1 MTINKKNCDIYLKI
15 NRFAID
21 LNLKLMHNTTIE
33 TQKNSEVVMQIK
45 ITVDIENSDIL
56 KFFELFKKDLATV
69 AKNTTVETAIAENAT
84 TETVAEQ
91 QPKND
96 SDVFSTEQQPKKA
109 QKKQTK
115 NDCADF
121 SGVQQETAEEK
132 EKSDNTAD
140 NSTDNSLEQEFN
152 FNAAPINAKV
162 EIVKNILVSMAKG
175 GRKTEAKE
183 ILTKNKVPA
192 LSKLC
197 DAEEKI
203 LVKIYNEVKNAQ

>member
-1 MTINKKNCDIYLKI
+1 
-15 NRFAID
+15 
-21 LNLKLMHNTTIE
+21 MHNTTIE
-33 TQKNSEVVMQIK
+33 TQKRGETAMQIK
-45 ITVDIENSDIL
+45 ITVDIENTDIL

-69 AKNTTVETAIAENAT
+69 AKNTTVET
-84 TETVAEQ
+84 VAEEK
-91 QPKND
+91 PLKND
-96 SDVFSTEQQPKKA
+96 SADFSEEKPQKKA
-109 QKKQTK
+109 QKKQPK

-121 SGVQQETAEEK
+121 SGVQETTE

-140 NSTDNSLEQEFN
+140 NSLENDFN
-152 FNAAPINAKV
+152 FNAEPIDKKV
-162 EIVKNILVSMAKG
+162 FIVKEMLVAMAKSG
-175 GRKTEAKE
+175 HKAEAKD

>member
-1 MTINKKNCDIYLKI
+1 MRKNKKICDIYLKI
-15 NRFAID
+15 NRFAIE
-21 LNLKLMHNTTIE
+21 LNLKLLHNTNIE
-33 TQKNSEVVMQIK
+33 TQKRGETAMQIK

-69 AKNTTVETAIAENAT
+69 AKNTTVET
-84 TETVAEQ
+84 VAEQ
-91 QPKND
+91 QPKNESAD
-96 SDVFSTEQQPKKA
+96 ISEEKPQKKA

-121 SGVQQETAEEK
+121 SGVQETE

-140 NSTDNSLEQEFN
+140 NSLENDFN

-162 EIVKNILVSMAKG
+162 EIVKNILVAMAKN

>member
-1 MTINKKNCDIYLKI
+1 
-15 NRFAID
+15 
-21 LNLKLMHNTTIE
+21 
-33 TQKNSEVVMQIK
+33 MQIK

-69 AKNTTVETAIAENAT
+69 AKNTTVET
-84 TETVAEQ
+84 VAEQ
-91 QPKND
+91 QPKNESAD
-96 SDVFSTEQQPKKA
+96 ISEEKPQKKA

-121 SGVQQETAEEK
+121 SGVQEPSE
-132 EKSDNTAD
+132 EKSDNTA
-140 NSTDNSLEQEFN
+140 DNSLEQEFN

-197 DAEEKI
+197 EAEEKI

>member
-1 MTINKKNCDIYLKI
+1 
-15 NRFAID
+15 
-21 LNLKLMHNTTIE
+21 MHNTTIE
-33 TQKNSEVVMQIK
+33 TQKRGETAMQIK

-69 AKNTTVETAIAENAT
+69 AKNTTVETVE
-84 TETVAEQ
+84 

-96 SDVFSTEQQPKKA
+96 SADFSAEEPQKKA
-109 QKKQTK
+109 QKKQPK

-121 SGVQQETAEEK
+121 SGVQETAEEK
-132 EKSDNTAD
+132 SDNTV
-140 NSTDNSLEQEFN
+140 DNSLEQEFN
-152 FNAAPINAKV
+152 FNAEPKDKKV
-162 EIVKNILVSMAKG
+162 FIVKEMLVAMAKN
-175 GRKTEAKE
+175 GRKTEAKD

>member
-1 MTINKKNCDIYLKI
+1 
-15 NRFAID
+15 
-21 LNLKLMHNTTIE
+21 MHNTTIE
-33 TQKNSEVVMQIK
+33 TQKRGETAMQIK
-45 ITVDIENSDIL
+45 ITVDIENTDIL

-69 AKNTTVETAIAENAT
+69 AKNTTVET
-84 TETVAEQ
+84 VAEQ
-91 QPKND
+91 QK
-96 SDVFSTEQQPKKA
+96 TEVKPQKTVEKA
-109 QKKQTK
+109 QKKQPK

-121 SGVQQETAEEK
+121 SGIPQDNPQTE

-140 NSTDNSLEQEFN
+140 NNSLENDFN
-152 FNAAPINAKV
+152 FNAEPKDKKV
-162 EIVKNILVSMAKG
+162 FIVKEMLVAMAKN

>member
-1 MTINKKNCDIYLKI
+1 MLNK
-15 NRFAID
+15 
-21 LNLKLMHNTTIE
+21 
-33 TQKNSEVVMQIK
+33 
-45 ITVDIENSDIL
+45 
-56 KFFELFKKDLATV
+56 LFKKDLATV
-69 AKNTTVETAIAENAT
+69 AKNTTVET
-84 TETVAEQ
+84 VAEK
-91 QPKND
+91 PLKND
-96 SDVFSTEQQPKKA
+96 SADFSEEKQPKKA
-109 QKKQTK
+109 QKKQPK

-121 SGVQQETAEEK
+121 SGVQETTE
-132 EKSDNTAD
+132 EKSDNTA
-140 NSTDNSLEQEFN
+140 DNSLEQEFN

>member
-1 MTINKKNCDIYLKI
+1 
-15 NRFAID
+15 
-21 LNLKLMHNTTIE
+21 MHNTSIE
-33 TQKNSEVVMQIK
+33 TQKRGETAMQIK
-45 ITVDIENSDIL
+45 ITVDIDNTDIL

-69 AKNTTVETAIAENAT
+69 AKNTTVETV
-84 TETVAEQ
+84 TEE
-91 QPKND
+91 PLKNESAD
-96 SDVFSTEQQPKKA
+96 ISEEKQPKKA
-109 QKKQTK
+109 QKKQSK

-121 SGVQQETAEEK
+121 SGVQETE
-132 EKSDNTAD
+132 EKSDN
-140 NSTDNSLEQEFN
+140 SLENDFN

-162 EIVKNILVSMAKG
+162 EIVKNILVSMAKN

>member
-1 MTINKKNCDIYLKI
+1 
-15 NRFAID
+15 
-21 LNLKLMHNTTIE
+21 MHNTNIE
-33 TQKNSEVVMQIK
+33 TQKRGETAMQIK
-45 ITVDIENSDIL
+45 ITVEVDNTDIL

-91 QPKND
+91 QIKNESAD
-96 SDVFSTEQQPKKA
+96 FSAEKQPKKP
-109 QKKQTK
+109 QKKQSK
-115 NDCADF
+115 NDCTDF
-121 SGVQQETAEEK
+121 SGVQQ
-132 EKSDNTAD
+132 DNETAD
-140 NSTDNSLEQEFN
+140 NSNDSTAENSLEHEFN
-152 FNAAPINAKV
+152 FNAAPVAAKI
-162 EIVKNILVSMAKG
+162 EIVKNLLVTMAKSG
-175 GRKTEAKE
+175 HKDTAKG

>member
-1 MTINKKNCDIYLKI
+1 
-15 NRFAID
+15 
-21 LNLKLMHNTTIE
+21 MHNTTIE
-33 TQKNSEVVMQIK
+33 TQKRGKTAMQIK
-45 ITVDIENSDIL
+45 ITVDIENTDIL

-69 AKNTTVETAIAENAT
+69 AKNTTVET
-84 TETVAEQ
+84 VAEQ
-91 QPKND
+91 QPKNE
-96 SDVFSTEQQPKKA
+96 STDFNEEKQPKKA

-121 SGVQQETAEEK
+121 SGVQETTE

-140 NSTDNSLEQEFN
+140 NNSLENEFN
-152 FNAAPINAKV
+152 FNAAPIKAKV

>member
-1 MTINKKNCDIYLKI
+1 MSKNRKICDIYLKI
-15 NRFAID
+15 SRFAIE
-21 LNLKLMHNTTIE
+21 LNLNLLHNTTIE
-33 TQKNSEVVMQIK
+33 KQKNSEVVMQIK
-45 ITVDIENSDIL
+45 ITVDIENNDIL

-96 SDVFSTEQQPKKA
+96 
-109 QKKQTK
+109 
-115 NDCADF
+115 CADF
-121 SGVQQETAEEK
+121 SGVKQPETVEE
-132 EKSDNTAD
+132 TAD
-140 NSTDNSLEQEFN
+140 NSDSADSNTDNTADNSLEQEFN

-162 EIVKNILVSMAKG
+162 EIVKNLLVAMVKG

-203 LVKIYNEVKNAQ
+203 LVKIYNEVKNANAQ

>member
-1 MTINKKNCDIYLKI
+1 
-15 NRFAID
+15 
-21 LNLKLMHNTTIE
+21 MHNTNIE
-33 TQKNSEVVMQIK
+33 TQKRGETAMQIK
-45 ITVDIENSDIL
+45 ITVDIENTDIL

-69 AKNTTVETAIAENAT
+69 AKNTTVETMAE
-84 TETVAEQ
+84 E
-91 QPKND
+91 QPKNESAD
-96 SDVFSTEQQPKKA
+96 FSEEKPQKKA
-109 QKKQTK
+109 QKKQSK

-121 SGVQQETAEEK
+121 SGVQQ
-132 EKSDNTAD
+132 D
-140 NSTDNSLEQEFN
+140 NSQTESDGTDNNSLENDFN

-162 EIVKNILVSMAKG
+162 EIVKNILVSMAKN

>member
-1 MTINKKNCDIYLKI
+1 
-15 NRFAID
+15 
-21 LNLKLMHNTTIE
+21 
-33 TQKNSEVVMQIK
+33 MQIK

-69 AKNTTVETAIAENAT
+69 AKNTTVETV
-84 TETVAEQ
+84 TEEPQKTEEKEQ
-91 QPKND
+91 KI
-96 SDVFSTEQQPKKA
+96 EKKA

-121 SGVQQETAEEK
+121 SGVQETE

-140 NSTDNSLEQEFN
+140 NSLENDFN
-152 FNAAPINAKV
+152 FNAEPIDKKV
-162 EIVKNILVSMAKG
+162 FIVKEMLVAMAKG

-203 LVKIYNEVKNAQ
+203 LVKIYNEVKNVQ

>member
-1 MTINKKNCDIYLKI
+1 
-15 NRFAID
+15 
-21 LNLKLMHNTTIE
+21 MHNTSIE
-33 TQKNSEVVMQIK
+33 TQKRGETAMQIK
-45 ITVDIENSDIL
+45 ITVDIENTDIL

-69 AKNTTVETAIAENAT
+69 AKNTTVETVED
-84 TETVAEQ
+84 
-91 QPKND
+91 KND
-96 SDVFSTEQQPKKA
+96 SADISEEKPQKKA
-109 QKKQTK
+109 QKKQSK

-121 SGVQQETAEEK
+121 SGVQETE

-140 NSTDNSLEQEFN
+140 NSLENDFN

-175 GRKTEAKE
+175 GRKTEAKD

-197 DAEEKI
+197 NAEEKI

>member
-1 MTINKKNCDIYLKI
+1 
-15 NRFAID
+15 
-21 LNLKLMHNTTIE
+21 
-33 TQKNSEVVMQIK
+33 MQIK

-69 AKNTTVETAIAENAT
+69 AKNTTVETVEDKNESADLNK
-84 TETVAEQ
+84 EQ
-91 QPKND
+91 PQ
-96 SDVFSTEQQPKKA
+96 KKA
-109 QKKQTK
+109 QKKQSK

-121 SGVQQETAEEK
+121 SGVNQTETVEETA
-132 EKSDNTAD
+132 DNTGSADNNTD
-140 NSTDNSLEQEFN
+140 NSTDNNSLEQEFN
-152 FNAAPINAKV
+152 FNAAPIDKKIF
-162 EIVKNILVSMAKG
+162 IVKDMLVAMAKG

-197 DAEEKI
+197 EAEEKI

>member
-1 MTINKKNCDIYLKI
+1 
-15 NRFAID
+15 
-21 LNLKLMHNTTIE
+21 MHNTTIE
-33 TQKNSEVVMQIK
+33 TQKRGETAMQIK
-45 ITVDIENSDIL
+45 ITVDIENNDIL

-69 AKNTTVETAIAENAT
+69 AKNTTVET
-84 TETVAEQ
+84 VAEQ
-91 QPKND
+91 QPKNESAD
-96 SDVFSTEQQPKKA
+96 ISEEKPQKKA

-121 SGVQQETAEEK
+121 SGVQQQETE

-140 NSTDNSLEQEFN
+140 NSLEHEFN
-152 FNAAPINAKV
+152 FNAAPIEDKV
-162 EIVKNILVSMAKG
+162 EIVKNILVRMAKSG
-175 GRKTEAKE
+175 HKAEAKD

>member
-1 MTINKKNCDIYLKI
+1 
-15 NRFAID
+15 
-21 LNLKLMHNTTIE
+21 MHNTTIE
-33 TQKNSEVVMQIK
+33 TQKRGETAMQIK

-69 AKNTTVETAIAENAT
+69 AKNTTVET
-84 TETVAEQ
+84 VAEQ
-91 QPKND
+91 QPKNESTD
-96 SDVFSTEQQPKKA
+96 FSKEEPQKKA
-109 QKKQTK
+109 QKKQSK

-121 SGVQQETAEEK
+121 SGVQQDNSQTE
-132 EKSDNTAD
+132 SD
-140 NSTDNSLEQEFN
+140 STDNSLENDFN
-152 FNAAPINAKV
+152 FNAEPIDKKIF
-162 EIVKNILVSMAKG
+162 IVKEMLVAMAKG

>member
-1 MTINKKNCDIYLKI
+1 
-15 NRFAID
+15 
-21 LNLKLMHNTTIE
+21 
-33 TQKNSEVVMQIK
+33 MQIK

-69 AKNTTVETAIAENAT
+69 AKNTTVET
-84 TETVAEQ
+84 VAEQ
-91 QPKND
+91 QPKNESAD
-96 SDVFSTEQQPKKA
+96 ISEEKPQKKA

-121 SGVQQETAEEK
+121 SGVQEPSE

-140 NSTDNSLEQEFN
+140 NSLENDFN

-162 EIVKNILVSMAKG
+162 EIVKNILVSMAKSG
-175 GRKTEAKE
+175 HKDIAKN

>member
-1 MTINKKNCDIYLKI
+1 
-15 NRFAID
+15 
-21 LNLKLMHNTTIE
+21 MHNTSIE
-33 TQKNSEVVMQIK
+33 TQKRGETAMQIK
-45 ITVDIENSDIL
+45 ITVDIDNTDIL

-69 AKNTTVETAIAENAT
+69 AKNTTVETV
-84 TETVAEQ
+84 TEE
-91 QPKND
+91 PLKNESAD
-96 SDVFSTEQQPKKA
+96 ISEEKQPKKA
-109 QKKQTK
+109 QKKQSK

-121 SGVQQETAEEK
+121 SGVQETE
-132 EKSDNTAD
+132 EKSDN
-140 NSTDNSLEQEFN
+140 SLENDFN

-162 EIVKNILVSMAKG
+162 EIVKNILVSMAKN

-203 LVKIYNEVKNAQ
+203 LVKIYNEVKNA

>member
-1 MTINKKNCDIYLKI
+1 
-15 NRFAID
+15 
-21 LNLKLMHNTTIE
+21 MHNKTIE
-33 TQKNSEVVMQIK
+33 TQKNSEVAMQIK
-45 ITVDIENSDIL
+45 ITVEVDNTDIL
-56 KFFELFKKDLATV
+56 KFFELFKKDLASV
-69 AKNTTVETAIAENAT
+69 AKNTTVIAENAT
-84 TETVAEQ
+84 TETEQ

-96 SDVFSTEQQPKKA
+96 CADFSAEKQPKKA
-109 QKKQTK
+109 QKKQSK

-121 SGVQQETAEEK
+121 SGVQQDNSQTEV
-132 EKSDNTAD
+132 KSDTAD
-140 NSTDNSLEQEFN
+140 NTTDNNSLEHEFN
-152 FNAAPINAKV
+152 FNAAPIDAKI
-162 EIVKNILVSMAKG
+162 EIVKNMLVTMAKS

>member
-1 MTINKKNCDIYLKI
+1 
-15 NRFAID
+15 
-21 LNLKLMHNTTIE
+21 
-33 TQKNSEVVMQIK
+33 MQIK
-45 ITVDIENSDIL
+45 ITVDIENTDIL

-69 AKNTTVETAIAENAT
+69 AKNTTVETVE
-84 TETVAEQ
+84 

-96 SDVFSTEQQPKKA
+96 SADFSKEEPQKKA
-109 QKKQTK
+109 QKKQPK

-121 SGVQQETAEEK
+121 SGVQQDNSQTE
-132 EKSDNTAD
+132 SD
-140 NSTDNSLEQEFN
+140 STDNSLENDFN
-152 FNAAPINAKV
+152 FNAEPIDKKIF
-162 EIVKNILVSMAKG
+162 IVKEMLVAMAKN

-183 ILTKNKVPA
+183 ILTKNKVAA

>member
-1 MTINKKNCDIYLKI
+1 
-15 NRFAID
+15 
-21 LNLKLMHNTTIE
+21 
-33 TQKNSEVVMQIK
+33 MQIK
-45 ITVDIENSDIL
+45 ITVDIENTDIL

-69 AKNTTVETAIAENAT
+69 AKNTTVET
-84 TETVAEQ
+84 VAEEPQ
-91 QPKND
+91 K
-96 SDVFSTEQQPKKA
+96 TEEKEQKTVEKEQKIEKKA

-121 SGVQQETAEEK
+121 SGVQQQEEPQTE
-132 EKSDNTAD
+132 EKSD
-140 NSTDNSLEQEFN
+140 STDNNSLEHDFN

-162 EIVKNILVSMAKG
+162 EIVKNILVSMAKN
-175 GRKTEAKE
+175 GRKTEAKD
-183 ILTKNKVPA
+183 ILNKNKVPA

>member
-1 MTINKKNCDIYLKI
+1 
-15 NRFAID
+15 
-21 LNLKLMHNTTIE
+21 
-33 TQKNSEVVMQIK
+33 MQIK
-45 ITVDIENSDIL
+45 ITVDIENTDIL

-69 AKNTTVETAIAENAT
+69 AKNTTVETVE
-84 TETVAEQ
+84 
-91 QPKND
+91 QPKNESAD
-96 SDVFSTEQQPKKA
+96 FSEEKQPKKA
-109 QKKQTK
+109 QKKQPK

-121 SGVQQETAEEK
+121 SGVQQEEPQTK
-132 EKSDNTAD
+132 EKSD
-140 NSTDNSLEQEFN
+140 STDNNSLENDFN

-183 ILTKNKVPA
+183 ILTKNKVAA

>member
-1 MTINKKNCDIYLKI
+1 MSKNKKICDIYLKI
-15 NRFAID
+15 NRFAIE

-33 TQKNSEVVMQIK
+33 TEKRGKTAMQIK

-69 AKNTTVETAIAENAT
+69 AKNTTVETSETVETVIAKNAT
-84 TETVAEQ
+84 SETVAEKPQ
-91 QPKND
+91 
-96 SDVFSTEQQPKKA
+96 KKA

-121 SGVQQETAEEK
+121 TGVQETTE
-132 EKSDNTAD
+132 EKSDNTAAA
-140 NSTDNSLEQEFN
+140 NNGTADNSLEQEFN
-152 FNAAPINAKV
+152 FNAAPIKAKV
-162 EIVKNILVSMAKG
+162 EIVKNILVAMAKN
-175 GRKTEAKE
+175 GRKDEAKD
-183 ILTKNKVPA
+183 ILNKNKVPA

-197 DAEEKI
+197 GAEEKI

>member
-1 MTINKKNCDIYLKI
+1 
-15 NRFAID
+15 
-21 LNLKLMHNTTIE
+21 MHNTTIE
-33 TQKNSEVVMQIK
+33 TQKRGKTAMQIK
-45 ITVDIENSDIL
+45 ITVDIDNTDIL

-69 AKNTTVETAIAENAT
+69 AKNTTVET
-84 TETVAEQ
+84 VAEE

-96 SDVFSTEQQPKKA
+96 SADFSKEEPQKKA
-109 QKKQTK
+109 QKKQSK

-121 SGVQQETAEEK
+121 SGVQQE
-132 EKSDNTAD
+132 EKSD
-140 NSTDNSLEQEFN
+140 STDNSLEHEFN

-162 EIVKNILVSMAKG
+162 EIVKNILVSMAKN
-175 GRKTEAKE
+175 GRKTEAKD

-197 DAEEKI
+197 NAEEKI

>member
-1 MTINKKNCDIYLKI
+1 
-15 NRFAID
+15 
-21 LNLKLMHNTTIE
+21 MHNTTIE
-33 TQKNSEVVMQIK
+33 TQKRGKTAMQIK
-45 ITVDIENSDIL
+45 ITVDIENTDIL

-69 AKNTTVETAIAENAT
+69 AKNTTVETAE
-84 TETVAEQ
+84 
-91 QPKND
+91 QPKNESANID
-96 SDVFSTEQQPKKA
+96 EEQQPKKA

-121 SGVQQETAEEK
+121 SGVQQQEEPQTA

-140 NSTDNSLEQEFN
+140 NSLEHDFN

>member
-1 MTINKKNCDIYLKI
+1 MSKNRKICDVYLKI
-15 NRFAID
+15 KRLAIE
-21 LNLKLMHNTTIE
+21 LNLKLMHNTDIE
-33 TQKNSEVVMQIK
+33 TQKRGETAMQIK
-45 ITVDIENSDIL
+45 ITVDIENTDIL

-69 AKNTTVETAIAENAT
+69 AKNTTVET
-84 TETVAEQ
+84 VAEEK
-91 QPKND
+91 PLKNESAD
-96 SDVFSTEQQPKKA
+96 FSKEEQPKKA
-109 QKKQTK
+109 QKKQHK

-121 SGVQQETAEEK
+121 SGVQETE

-140 NSTDNSLEQEFN
+140 NSLEHEFN
-152 FNAAPINAKV
+152 FNAAPIEDKV
-162 EIVKNILVSMAKG
+162 EIVKNILVRMAKSG
-175 GRKTEAKE
+175 HKAEAKD

>member
-1 MTINKKNCDIYLKI
+1 
-15 NRFAID
+15 
-21 LNLKLMHNTTIE
+21 MHNTTIE
-33 TQKNSEVVMQIK
+33 TQKRGETAMQIK
-45 ITVDIENSDIL
+45 ITVDIDNTDIL

-69 AKNTTVETAIAENAT
+69 AKNTTVET
-84 TETVAEQ
+84 VAEK
-91 QPKND
+91 PLKNESAD
-96 SDVFSTEQQPKKA
+96 FSKEQQPKKA

-121 SGVQQETAEEK
+121 SGVQETE
-132 EKSDNTAD
+132 EKSD
-140 NSTDNSLEQEFN
+140 STDNSLEHEFN
-152 FNAAPINAKV
+152 FNAAPIEDKV
-162 EIVKNILVSMAKG
+162 EIVKNILVRMAKN

>member
-1 MTINKKNCDIYLKI
+1 MSKNRKICDIYLKI

-21 LNLKLMHNTTIE
+21 LNLKLLHNTTIE
-33 TQKNSEVVMQIK
+33 IQKNSEVAMQIK
-45 ITVDIENSDIL
+45 ITVDIENTDIL

-69 AKNTTVETAIAENAT
+69 AKNTTVET
-84 TETVAEQ
+84 VAEEPLKNESADFSKE
-91 QPKND
+91 QP
-96 SDVFSTEQQPKKA
+96 
-109 QKKQTK
+109 QKKPQKQQTK

-121 SGVQQETAEEK
+121 SGVQQDNSQTE
-132 EKSDNTAD
+132 EKSD
-140 NSTDNSLEQEFN
+140 STDNSLEHEFN

-162 EIVKNILVSMAKG
+162 EIVKNILVSMAKN
-175 GRKTEAKE
+175 GRKAEAKE
-183 ILTKNKVPA
+183 ILTKNKVAA

>member
-1 MTINKKNCDIYLKI
+1 
-15 NRFAID
+15 
-21 LNLKLMHNTTIE
+21 
-33 TQKNSEVVMQIK
+33 MQIK
-45 ITVDIENSDIL
+45 ITVDIENTDIL

-69 AKNTTVETAIAENAT
+69 AKNTTVETVE
-84 TETVAEQ
+84 

-96 SDVFSTEQQPKKA
+96 SADFSAEEPQKKA
-109 QKKQTK
+109 QKKQPK

-121 SGVQQETAEEK
+121 SGVQENPQTE

-140 NSTDNSLEQEFN
+140 NNSLEHDFN
-152 FNAAPINAKV
+152 FNAAPIKAKV
-162 EIVKNILVSMAKG
+162 EIVKNILVAMAKN
-175 GRKTEAKE
+175 GRKTEAKD

-197 DAEEKI
+197 NAEEKI